1 MHGGRRGLEPDPV
14 SAAAAWSRN
23 PQPDSQSRSESWG
36 THCSCVAVRLGS
48 GCASWGPSCLLLDSW
63 FLPCR
68 DPECWKGLSILGS
81 GKSLAAHMAD
91 GSMHETPPTDTPEG
105 HCPL

>member
-1 MHGGRRGLEPDPV
+1 MGGGGG
-14 SAAAAWSRN
+14 WSRTLCQLLLLGLGILSLTLS
-23 PQPDSQSRSESWG
+23 PGQSHGG

-68 DPECWKGLSILGS
+68 GP
-81 GKSLAAHMAD
+81 
-91 GSMHETPPTDTPEG
+91 
-105 HCPL
+105 